1 VSPRRSAAGW
11 GALIGACLLAVASV
25 TPGLAQTPGRAQIP
39 ARTETL
45 PPAVTA
51 NATPGDV
58 LVMLRLAP
66 EHYRP
71 GAAYG
76 GSYGD
81 RFSRGARKRLAESI
95 ARRYGLALVGEGWPM
110 PLVGLDCYVMRAPQG
125 QAAEVAAAQ
134 VSHDPRV
141 AWSEPLRIYRT
152 QGSYD
157 RENDPLFAAQP
168 AAAAWRL
175 ADLHKVA
182 TGKGVKVAVVDS
194 RIQVNHPDLAG
205 QFVAD
210 QDFVADRPAAPER
223 HGTGVAGVIAAKSGN
238 GLGIS
243 GVAPGARLMALRACW
258 QVDNGSASSPTLCDS
273 LSLAKALHFA
283 IDHRA
288 EVINLSLTGPQDR
301 LLTALIAV
309 AASRRIS
316 VVAAFDPSLPK
327 GGFPASEPG
336 VIGVAAESLAT
347 LPPGV
352 YSAPDRD
359 VPTTQPGDK
368 WNLVN
373 GSSYAA
379 AHVSGL
385 IALVREGR
393 ASSFPTLLVASR
405 PQGGVVDAYAT
416 VLRGIG
422 GCTGACALAA
432 RAAQASTR

>member
-1 VSPRRSAAGW
+1 MRTWRSACGW
-11 GALIGACLLAVASV
+11 GALLGAGLLALAGLAPAGAQTAPPPAVAS
-25 TPGLAQTPGRAQIP
+25 PSADAH
-39 ARTETL
+39 
-45 PPAVTA
+45 
-51 NATPGDV
+51 DV

-81 RFSRGARKRLAESI
+81 RFSRSARKRVAEAI
-95 ARRYGLALVGEGWPM
+95 ARQHGLSLVGDGWPM
-110 PLVGLDCYVMRAPQG
+110 PLVGLDCYVMRAPREQPLD
-125 QAAEVAAAQ
+125 AVVAE

-141 AWSEPLRIYRT
+141 AWSEPVRVYRT
-152 QGSYD
+152 QGGVD
-157 RENDPLFAAQP
+157 RDNDPLLAAQP
-168 AAAAWRL
+168 AAKAWRL
-175 ADLHKVA
+175 ADLHRFA
-182 TGKGVKVAVVDS
+182 TGRGVKVAVVDS
-194 RIQVNHPDLAG
+194 KIEVDHPDLAG

-210 QDFVADRPAAPER
+210 QDFVPGRPATPER
-223 HGTGVAGVIAAKSGN
+223 HGTGVAGVIAARAGN
-238 GLGIS
+238 GLGIA

-258 QVDNGSASSPTLCDS
+258 QVDNGSASSPTVCDT

-301 LLTALIAV
+301 LLTELIAV
-309 AASRRIS
+309 ATARRIS
-316 VVAAFDPSLPK
+316 VVAAFDPGLPK
-327 GGFPASEPG
+327 GGFPASQPG
-336 VIGVAAESLAT
+336 VIAVAAESLAT

-393 ASSFPTLLVASR
+393 ASSFPTLLVASQPR
-405 PQGGVVDAYAT
+405 GGVVDAYAT
-416 VLRGIG
+416 VLREVDHCG
-422 GCTGACALAA
+422 GACALVA
-432 RAAQASTR
+432 RGPQSTAR

>member
-1 VSPRRSAAGW
+1 MRSRRSAAGW
-11 GALIGACLLAVASV
+11 GALLGAGLLAIAALTSAQ
-25 TPGLAQTPGRAQIP
+25 AQTSPTP
-39 ARTETL
+39 AFVSPSADAR
-45 PPAVTA
+45 
-51 NATPGDV
+51 DV

-81 RFSRGARKRLAESI
+81 RFSRSARKRLAEAI
-95 ARRYGLALVGEGWPM
+95 ARRHGLSLVGDGWPM
-110 PLVGLDCYVMRAPQG
+110 PLVGLDCYVMRVPQD
-125 QAAEVAAAQ
+125 QALEAAVAE

-141 AWSEPLRIYRT
+141 AWSEPLRLYKT
-152 QGSYD
+152 QGGVD
-157 RENDPLFAAQP
+157 RDNDPLLAVQP
-168 AAAAWRL
+168 AARAWRL
-175 ADLHKVA
+175 ADLHRIS

-194 RIQVNHPDLAG
+194 KIEVDHPDLAG

-210 QDFVADRPAAPER
+210 QDFVPSRPAAPER
-223 HGTGVAGVIAAKSGN
+223 HGTGIAGVIAAKAGN
-238 GLGIS
+238 GLGIA
-243 GVAPGARLMALRACW
+243 GIAPGARLMALRACW
-258 QVDNGSASSPTLCDS
+258 QADNGSASSPTFCDT

-301 LLTALIAV
+301 LLTELIAV
-309 AASRRIS
+309 ANTRRIS
-316 VVAAFDPSLPK
+316 VVAAFDPGLPK
-327 GGFPASEPG
+327 GGFPASQPG
-336 VIGVAAESLAT
+336 VIAVAAESLAT

-393 ASSFPTLLVASR
+393 ASSFPTLLVASQPR
-405 PQGGVVDAYAT
+405 GGIVDAYAT
-416 VLRGIG
+416 VLRQADRCG
-422 GCTGACALAA
+422 GACALVA
-432 RAAQASTR
+432 RAPQSPAR

>member
-1 VSPRRSAAGW
+1 MSSRSAAGW
-11 GALIGACLLAVASV
+11 GALLGAALFVATSAPAARAETTPPAVAS
-25 TPGLAQTPGRAQIP
+25 P
-39 ARTETL
+39 ATSDAR
-45 PPAVTA
+45 
-51 NATPGDV
+51 DV
-58 LVMLRLAP
+58 LVMLRLSP

-81 RFSRGARKRLAESI
+81 RFSRSARKRLAESI
-95 ARRYGLALVGEGWPM
+95 ARQYGLSLVGDGWPM
-110 PLVGLDCYVMRAPQG
+110 PLVGLDCYVMRVPPSQTVD
-125 QAAEVAAAQ
+125 VAVAQ

-152 QGSYD
+152 QGAEE
-157 RENDPLFAAQP
+157 RENDPLFRVQP
-168 AAAAWRL
+168 AARAWRL

-194 RIQVNHPDLAG
+194 KIEIDHPDLAG

-210 QDFVADRPAAPER
+210 QDFVAGRPSAPER
-223 HGTGVAGVIAAKSGN
+223 HGTGVAGVIAAKAGN
-238 GLGIS
+238 RMGIA
-243 GVAPGARLMALRACW
+243 GIAPGARLMALRACW
-258 QVDNGSASSPTLCDS
+258 QTDNGSAASPTLCDS

-301 LLTALIAV
+301 LLTELIAT
-309 AASRRIS
+309 ANARRIT
-316 VVAAFDPSLPK
+316 VVAAFDPGLPK

-336 VIGVAAESLAT
+336 VIAVAAESLAT
-347 LPPGV
+347 VPPGV

-393 ASSFPTLLVASR
+393 ASGSPLLLVASQ

-416 VLRGIG
+416 ILRK
-422 GCTGACALAA
+422 ADRCAVASCGLPP
-432 RAAQASTR
+432 RGFQASAR

>member
-1 VSPRRSAAGW
+1 MSSRSAAGW
-11 GALIGACLLAVASV
+11 GALLGAGLLVAASS
-25 TPGLAQTPGRAQIP
+25 
-39 ARTETL
+39 
-45 PPAVTA
+45 PAVRAET
-51 NATPGDV
+51 TPSAVVAPLAGDARDV
-58 LVMLRLAP
+58 LVMLRLSP

-81 RFSRGARKRLAESI
+81 RFSRSARKRLAESI
-95 ARRYGLALVGEGWPM
+95 ARQYGLSLVGDSWPM
-110 PLVGLDCYVMRAPQG
+110 PLVGLDCYVMRVPQS
-125 QAAEVAAAQ
+125 QAVDVAVAQ

-152 QGSYD
+152 QGAED
-157 RENDPLFAAQP
+157 RENDPLFPVQP
-168 AAAAWRL
+168 AARAWRL
-175 ADLHKVA
+175 ADLHRVA

-194 RIQVNHPDLAG
+194 KIEVDHPDLAG
-205 QFVAD
+205 QVVAN
-210 QDFVADRPAAPER
+210 QDFVAGRPSAPER
-223 HGTGVAGVIAAKSGN
+223 HGTGVAGVIAAKAGN
-238 GLGIS
+238 RMGIA
-243 GVAPGARLMALRACW
+243 GIAPGARLMALRACW
-258 QVDNGSASSPTLCDS
+258 QTDNGSAASPTLCDS

-288 EVINLSLTGPQDR
+288 DVINLSLTGPQDR
-301 LLTALIAV
+301 LLTELIA
-309 AASRRIS
+309 AASARRIT
-316 VVAAFDPSLPK
+316 VVAAFDPGLPK

-336 VIGVAAESLAT
+336 VIAVAAESLAT
-347 LPPGV
+347 VPPGV

-393 ASSFPTLLVASR
+393 SSGSPPVLVASQ

-416 VLRGIG
+416 ILRKADR
-422 GCTGACALAA
+422 CGACGMPP
-432 RAAQASTR
+432 RSFQASAR